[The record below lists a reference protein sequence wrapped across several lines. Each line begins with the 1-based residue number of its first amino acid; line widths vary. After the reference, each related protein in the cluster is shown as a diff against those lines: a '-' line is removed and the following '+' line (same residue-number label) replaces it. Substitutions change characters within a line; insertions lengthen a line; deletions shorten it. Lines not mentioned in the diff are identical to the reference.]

1 MNLKKK
7 LILEDLEDEAQ
18 VDPDLIINAPVVETE
33 LETPTLTPEEESNF
47 NLTTVS
53 DILNKDLELYNFI
66 KVFINEPNLKE
77 DVKSVLESV
86 ADDLA
91 ISIGKLQECI
101 KLSADD
107 SSESLMT
114 QGENEVEDI
123 ITEEPVKEE

>member
-1 MNLKKK
+1 MNLKTK
-7 LILEDLEDEAQ
+7 LILEDLEDDVQ

-66 KVFINEPNLKE
+66 KLFINEPNLKE

-101 KLSADD
+101 KLSDDD

-123 ITEEPVKEE
+123 ITKEPVKEE